1 VGHHETLDQGTEVFV
16 TGHKSWSREV
26 ERSMKKL
33 HALIPAVLIS
43 AATVGA
49 LAAPSTVEHHIDQH
63 ALTWTQ
69 PFGPKGPSFGF
80 VEGKYGDKHPASF
93 FVKMTAGGDSGWH
106 THAEDYSAI
115 VIEGTFT
122 EQQQKDGTEVPLPVG
137 SYFVQ
142 PAKVVHRN
150 GCLKGTDCLIYVHF
164 DNGAESTPTTRD
176 GKKL

>member
-1 VGHHETLDQGTEVFV
+1 
-16 TGHKSWSREV
+16 
-26 ERSMKKL
+26 MKKL

-49 LAAPSTVEHHIDQH
+49 LAAPSKAELHINQDK
-63 ALTWTQ
+63 LTWTQ

-115 VIEGTFT
+115 VVEGTFT
-122 EQQQKDGTEVPLPVG
+122 EQQQKDGAEVPLPVG

-164 DNGAESTPTTRD
+164 DNGAESTPTTRE
-176 GKKL
+176 GKPLKI